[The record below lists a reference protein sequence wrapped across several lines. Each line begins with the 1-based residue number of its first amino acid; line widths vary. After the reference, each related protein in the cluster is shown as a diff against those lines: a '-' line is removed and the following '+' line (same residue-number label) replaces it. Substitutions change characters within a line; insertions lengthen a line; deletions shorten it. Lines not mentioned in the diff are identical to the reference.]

1 MPDCIGATRRYTGGD
16 VPLPRAAD
24 KRVPAPLNVAAAIA
38 ILVTTGIPGTPA
50 PAAAQSRDRPI
61 PHDVGQSVS
70 PSFEGWYPNDD
81 GTFTLSFGYF
91 NRNYEQV
98 LDIPV
103 GPDNRFEP
111 GPADRGQPTH
121 LLSRRQTG
129 VFTVT
134 VPADFGD
141 RTLTWSLTA
150 GGETFAVPGH
160 LRPEWRI
167 DALHEVTSGNRPPV
181 LSFEP
186 EGSASN
192 VGQGPAGVRQALAAR
207 AGEPVTVTLWARDDG
222 VKKRPSENPPV
233 LGVAWSKFR
242 GPGAVTF
249 ADPNP
254 EIDEDGRTTTV
265 VTLAEPGDY
274 VLRALAWDDS
284 GGQGPVMAAGFQ
296 CCWTN
301 AYLDV
306 RVE

>member
-1 MPDCIGATRRYTGGD
+1 M
-16 VPLPRAAD
+16 PLPRAAD
-24 KRVPAPLNVAAAIA
+24 NRVPAPLAVAAVIA
-38 ILVTTGIPGTPA
+38 ILSLAGMPWTPV

-61 PHDVGQSVS
+61 PHDAGQSVS

-91 NRNYEQV
+91 NRNYEEV

-103 GPDNRFEP
+103 GPNNRFEP

-134 VPADFGD
+134 VPADFGA

-186 EGSASN
+186 GSSAGN
-192 VGQGPAGVRQALAAR
+192 AGQGPSGVRRSLAAR
-207 AGEPVTVTLWARDDG
+207 AGEPVTVTLRAGDDG
-222 VKKRPSENPPV
+222 VKKRPSESPPV
-233 LGVAWSKFR
+233 LGIAWSKFR

-254 EIDEDGRTTTV
+254 KIDEDGRTTTK
-265 VTLAEPGDY
+265 VTFAEPGDY

-284 GGQGPVMAAGFQ
+284 GGQGPVMAIGFQ

-301 AYLDV
+301 AYVDV
-306 RVE
+306 HVE